1 MARRSALICAAAA
14 AAFAVALAGCGSS
27 SDDATTTGDSGG
39 STAGSAKLNLPLP
52 DRITKAGVITV
63 ANPLSNPPYAFK
75 DTSGKL
81 QGVAP
86 DLAAALGPLLGV
98 RFKFVDTP
106 FPGLIPGL
114 QANKFDMVWGSVT
127 DTKAREALLDFVDY
141 EQDGGILL
149 VAKGNPKKITDIASL
164 CGDSASGLAG
174 AAQLT
179 LLSDQSAKCTAAGN
193 KQITV
198 KTFQDIPSAE
208 LALRSGQVDSVIV
221 GLGAGLYQ
229 VRTAPSFYQS
239 TGPVYQSAMLGAGF
253 LKADGQLSAAVQAG
267 IKELVANGTYT
278 KIMDKYGLTQAA
290 LKADQITLNGATG

>member
-1 MARRSALICAAAA
+1 MARRNALTCAAVAVL
-14 AAFAVALAGCGSS
+14 AVALAGCGSNS
-27 SDDATTTGDSGG
+27 GDDTTAGGSDG
-39 STAGSAKLNLPLP
+39 STAAAAKLNLPLP
-52 DRITKAGVITV
+52 DRITKSGVITV

-86 DLAAALGPLLGV
+86 DLAAALGPMLGV
-98 RFKFVDTP
+98 KFKFVDTP

-114 QANKFDMVWGSVT
+114 QANKFDMIWGSVT

-174 AAQLT
+174 AAQLS
-179 LLSDQSAKCTAAGN
+179 LLSDQSAKCVAAGN
-193 KQITV
+193 KEIAV

-208 LALRSGQVDSVIV
+208 LALRSGQVDTVIV

-229 VRTAPSFYQS
+229 VRTAPTFYQS

-253 LKADGQLSAAVQAG
+253 VKTDSQLSAAVRAG
-267 IKELVANGTYT
+267 LKELVANGTYA

-290 LKADQITLNGATG
+290 LTADQITLNGATG